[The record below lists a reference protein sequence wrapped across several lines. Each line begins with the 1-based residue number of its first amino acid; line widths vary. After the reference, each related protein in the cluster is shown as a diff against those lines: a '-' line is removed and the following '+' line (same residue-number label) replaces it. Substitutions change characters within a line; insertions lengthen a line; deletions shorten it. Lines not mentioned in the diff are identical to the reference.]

1 MVGLAPAPPVPPAHM
16 DGRGGLDQQGSP
28 EKGECEIKREEQV
41 PERAIIKA
49 NIIRRAVVRRLPKRA

>member
-1 MVGLAPAPPVPPAHM
+1 M